1 MIKALAAAALL
12 SAAALMTGSPAEAV
26 VYCTGAGVPRGC
38 VVRRPVA
45 TATPV
50 VVKPVV
56 VNPVVVRPV
65 VVTPAYRPA
74 AGPGVGPN
82 LGGPVNHV
90 GPR

>member
-1 MIKALAAAALL
+1 MIQAVAAAVLL
-12 SAAALMTGSPAEAV
+12 SAAALLAASPAEAV
-26 VYCTGAGVPRGC
+26 VYCTGAGLPKGC

-45 TATPV
+45 TAT
-50 VVKPVV
+50 PVV

>member
-1 MIKALAAAALL
+1 MIKAIAAAALL

-50 VVKPVV
+50 VV
-56 VNPVVVRPV
+56 NPVVVRPV
-65 VVTPAYRPA
+65 VVAPAYRPA

-82 LGGPVNHV
+82 LGGPVNHM

>member
-1 MIKALAAAALL
+1 MPVFKALAAAALL
-12 SAAALMTGSPAEAV
+12 SAASLLTGSPAAAV
-26 VYCTGAGVPRGC
+26 VYCTGAGLPRGC

-50 VVKPVV
+50 VV
-56 VNPVVVRPV
+56 NPVVVRPV
-65 VVTPAYRPA
+65 VVAPAYRPA

-82 LGGPVNHV
+82 LGGPVNHM

>member
-1 MIKALAAAALL
+1 MIQALAAAALL

-26 VYCTGAGVPRGC
+26 VYCNGAGLPRGC

-50 VVKPVV
+50 VV
-56 VNPVVVRPV
+56 NPVVVKPV

>member
-1 MIKALAAAALL
+1 MSVIKTLTAAALL
-12 SAAALMTGSPAEAV
+12 SAAALLMGSPAEAV
-26 VYCTGAGVPRGC
+26 VYCTGPGLPRGC

-45 TATPV
+45 TAT
-50 VVKPVV
+50 PVV

-82 LGGPVNHV
+82 LGGPVNHM

>member
-12 SAAALMTGSPAEAV
+12 SAAALMTGSPADAV
-26 VYCTGAGVPRGC
+26 VYCTGTGVPRGC
-38 VVRRPVA
+38 VVRRPVT

-50 VVKPVV
+50 VI
-56 VNPVVVRPV
+56 NPVVVRPV
-65 VVTPAYRPA
+65 VVAPAYRPA

>member
-50 VVKPVV
+50 VV
-56 VNPVVVRPV
+56 NPVVVRPV
-65 VVTPAYRPA
+65 VVAPAYRPA

-82 LGGPVNHV
+82 LGGPVNHM

>member
-1 MIKALAAAALL
+1 MIKAIAAAALL

-45 TATPV
+45 TTT
-50 VVKPVV
+50 PVV

-82 LGGPVNHV
+82 LGGPVNHM

>member
-1 MIKALAAAALL
+1 MSMIKALAAAALL

-50 VVKPVV
+50 VV
-56 VNPVVVRPV
+56 NPVVVRPV

>member
-1 MIKALAAAALL
+1 MIKAIAAAALL

-50 VVKPVV
+50 VV
-56 VNPVVVRPV
+56 NPVVVRPV

-82 LGGPVNHV
+82 LGGPVNHM

>member
-1 MIKALAAAALL
+1 MIKAIAAAALL

-50 VVKPVV
+50 VV
-56 VNPVVVRPV
+56 NPVVVRPV

-82 LGGPVNHV
+82 LGGPVNHL

>member
-1 MIKALAAAALL
+1 MIKAIAAAALL

-50 VVKPVV
+50 VV
-56 VNPVVVRPV
+56 NPVVVRPV